1 MNTKEL
7 REKNVDELE
16 ALKLEILRE
25 HFNLRMQKGSGQLS
39 QKHLL
44 RNARRNVARIETIIT
59 EKKNQDKAVIGGAS

>member
-1 MNTKEL
+1 MNTKDL
-7 REKNVDELE
+7 RGKDVAELE
-16 ALKLEILRE
+16 TLKLEILRE

-59 EKKNQDKAVIGGAS
+59 EKKNQDKVTGGAS